1 MMLWGLLWTLFFSGL
16 QAAAQSKEEKYV
28 LQEGETLTVD
38 CPSNRKYAYS
48 QKAWQRLRNGE
59 EPQTLAV
66 TERSQGTLNQIQV
79 GRYILRDD
87 PAESMF
93 QVRMINLQVEDSGLY
108 RCVVYYPP
116 PKEPVLLFHPVRLV
130 VTVDPST
137 KRTSDKNSTP
147 KLAPTTIRPTTLPTT
162 KTLRTFYTSSRTV
175 VQSLPMSTAV
185 IPPNTTVNPTD
196 AISSPSSCL
205 GQRSDEERKIP
216 GSLCSALSFLWPVE
230 SSLRAWSSL
239 SCLLSLRGHL
249 DSRPRNPRQ

>member
-16 QAAAQSKEEKYV
+16 QAAAQSKEEEYV

-38 CPSNRKYAYS
+38 CPSNMKYAYS

-79 GRYILRDD
+79 GRYLLKDD
-87 PAESMF
+87 PPESMF

-130 VTVDPST
+130 VTADPST

-147 KLAPTTIRPTTLPTT
+147 KLAPTTIRPTTLPPT

-175 VQSLPMSTAV
+175 VQSLPMPTAV
-185 IPPNTTVNPTD
+185 IPPNITVNPTD
-196 AISSPSSCL
+196 AIRFSVFSIVVPVACGILIKSL
-205 GQRSDEERKIP
+205 VFTVLFVVTQRSF
-216 GSLCSALSFLWPVE
+216 GL
-230 SSLRAWSSL
+230 
-239 SCLLSLRGHL
+239 
-249 DSRPRNPRQ
+249 

>member
-1 MMLWGLLWTLFFSGL
+1 RMMLWGLLWTLFFSGL

-38 CPSNRKYAYS
+38 CPSNMKYAYNR
-48 QKAWQRLRNGE
+48 KAWQRLRNGE

-79 GRYILRDD
+79 GRYLLRDD
-87 PAESMF
+87 PPESMF

-108 RCVVYYPP
+108 RCVVYFPP

-130 VTVDPST
+130 VTAAIHPSNVPLADPST

-175 VQSLPMSTAV
+175 VQSLPMPTAV
-185 IPPNTTVNPTD
+185 IPPNTTVNHTD
-196 AISSPSSCL
+196 AISIVAPVACGILIKSL
-205 GQRSDEERKIP
+205 VFTVLFVVTQRSF
-216 GSLCSALSFLWPVE
+216 GL
-230 SSLRAWSSL
+230 
-239 SCLLSLRGHL
+239 
-249 DSRPRNPRQ
+249 